1 MGRKKKTK
9 KWNYEILRYE
19 HRLRKKRQADSKPN
33 PIYVPY
39 QSALPLCALLAKFL
53 HFLLSIQDLS
63 SGWTEKIRTHFL
75 RGISSV
81 TADRP
86 AKYWSTQS
94 KVPVDLERTTCL
106 TRSVAS
112 QRHLEAYWFQ
122 DGWNPGCTCCFLRGV
137 YQSTVTFLVLCLCFA

>member
-86 AKYWSTQS
+86 AKY
-94 KVPVDLERTTCL
+94 
-106 TRSVAS
+106 
-112 QRHLEAYWFQ
+112 
-122 DGWNPGCTCCFLRGV
+122 
-137 YQSTVTFLVLCLCFA
+137 

>member
-1 MGRKKKTK
+1 MLLLLPCWILARLLFSHYGKEDTDEEME
-9 KWNYEILRYE
+9 YEILRYE

-39 QSALPLCALLAKFL
+39 QSALPACALLAKFP

-63 SGWTEKIRTHFL
+63 SGWTEEIRTYFL

-86 AKYWSTQS
+86 AKY
-94 KVPVDLERTTCL
+94 
-106 TRSVAS
+106 
-112 QRHLEAYWFQ
+112 
-122 DGWNPGCTCCFLRGV
+122 
-137 YQSTVTFLVLCLCFA
+137 